1 LTTKKEIIVIETP
14 VYSFLR
20 ADNNLKTR
28 INMEE
33 VINLRKGD
41 KVKVGFTNITVGLGW
56 EPNEGTG
63 AKYDLDVSAILI
75 DENRKIP
82 NKDYFIF
89 YNNLCSR
96 NHSGDDCINSKCSNG
111 LYGVRHTG
119 DDPGGE
125 NSDGGDDEEIVIDLK
140 KVPSNIQEILFVV
153 TIDSAVENK
162 QNFGQVRDSYIRLV
176 DNSTGQEVMK
186 YELGEDFSIETGI
199 EFGRL
204 YRRNNE
210 WKFDAS
216 GIGYR
221 EDLNFFISKYLPSN
235 ITTQK

>member
-1 LTTKKEIIVIETP
+1 M
-14 VYSFLR
+14 
-20 ADNNLKTR
+20 A
-28 INMEE
+28 E

-41 KVKVGFTNITVGLGW
+41 KVAVGFTNITVGLGW

-63 AKYDLDVSAILI
+63 GKFDLDVSAIML
-75 DENRKIP
+75 DESRKIP
-82 NKDYFIF
+82 SANHFIF
-89 YNNLCSR
+89 YNNY
-96 NHSGDDCINSKCSNG
+96 CSNG
-111 LYGVRHTG
+111 HGRDNPCTNCIIGKYGVLHTG

-125 NSDGGDDEEIVIDLK
+125 NSDGGDDESIIIDLT
-140 KVPSNIQEILFVV
+140 KVPIEIQEILFVV
-153 TIDSAVENK
+153 SIDDAVEKK

-176 DNSTGQEVMK
+176 DNSNGNEVMK

-216 GIGYR
+216 GVGYK
-221 EDLNFFISKYLPSN
+221 EDLNFFISKYLPKT
-235 ITTQK
+235 ITTKK